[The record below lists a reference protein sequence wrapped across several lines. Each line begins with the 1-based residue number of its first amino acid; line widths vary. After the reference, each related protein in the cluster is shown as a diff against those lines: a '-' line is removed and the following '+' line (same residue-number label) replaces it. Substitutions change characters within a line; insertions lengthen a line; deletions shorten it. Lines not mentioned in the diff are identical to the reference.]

1 MAQIRE
7 RKQGIF
13 SISIY
18 LGRDKATGKKTYH
31 NETFRGTKKGA
42 EKKAKELEQRYKG
55 LTPTDMTLAD
65 YLDYWL
71 TTKVDIE
78 DSTLRRYKNM
88 VEKIKKT
95 PTAPY
100 KKLRTL
106 KVMDIQILF
115 GEIKGLNPSSLSQG
129 KTVLSMAF
137 KQAEIWELI
146 DRNPTIGVKLPKL
159 SPKKPVVL
167 NPEQFQKLLDTC
179 KCFKHGLV
187 IYILAETGLRIGEAL
202 GLIWT
207 DINFK
212 KGIISVNQTL
222 DTVEN
227 TLKTKTKNL
236 SSIRSIQVSK
246 ELIKLLLGH
255 KKTQVQYLKGNN
267 LVFISDNGKPL
278 YYKYVYR
285 TLKNIIKRAN
295 LPEISPHGLRHT
307 AGSLLLDAG
316 CSLASVAEFLGHANT
331 TTTSQI
337 YTHAVKKAVS
347 VSQTLNSTGR
357 QEAGKTTY

>member
-13 SISIY
+13 NISIY

-78 DSTLRRYKNM
+78 DNTLSVYKNSI
-88 VEKIKKT
+88 VKIKET

-115 GEIKGLNPSSLSQG
+115 GEIKGLSPRTLSLT
-129 KTVLSMAF
+129 KTILSVAF
-137 KQAEIWELI
+137 KQAIIWELI
-146 DRNPTIGVKLPKL
+146 DRNPTIGVKLPRV
-159 SPKKPVVL
+159 PMKKYIIL
-167 NPEQFQKLLDTC
+167 NLEQFQKLLKVC
-179 KCFKHGLV
+179 KRYKHGLI
-187 IYILAETGLRIGEAL
+187 IYILAETGLRIGEVL
-202 GLIWT
+202 GLTWA

-212 KGIISVNQTL
+212 KRIISVNQAL
-222 DTVEN
+222 DTRSGIIKDKP
-227 TLKTKTKNL
+227 KTL
-236 SSIRSIQVSK
+236 SSIRSIEVSG
-246 ELIKLLLGH
+246 ELI
-255 KKTQVQYLKGNN
+255 N
-267 LVFISDNGKPL
+267 
-278 YYKYVYR
+278 
-285 TLKNIIKRAN
+285 
-295 LPEISPHGLRHT
+295 
-307 AGSLLLDAG
+307 
-316 CSLASVAEFLGHANT
+316 
-331 TTTSQI
+331 
-337 YTHAVKKAVS
+337 
-347 VSQTLNSTGR
+347 
-357 QEAGKTTY
+357 